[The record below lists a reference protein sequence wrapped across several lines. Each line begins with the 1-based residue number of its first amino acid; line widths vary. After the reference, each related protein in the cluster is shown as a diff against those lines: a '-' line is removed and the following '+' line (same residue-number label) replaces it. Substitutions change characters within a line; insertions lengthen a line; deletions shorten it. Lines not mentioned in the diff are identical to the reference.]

1 MKKTIFNFLLLSGS
15 FLTFFSC
22 VNLDTE
28 KQILPDAY
36 VCSKIIDGDTLY
48 ILGGYVSSNA
58 TMKSVTMESAD
69 GSLSDSLTKLD
80 YNGYY
85 FERTLNENNYK
96 SQKPV
101 KGYCKFEIVSGDGT
115 ICDTTDYV
123 SADILA
129 PVKITEVKTDSVDQS
144 IIVNWGTNS
153 NASYYV
159 VKFFK
164 NDSLVFISN
173 GIPSGY
179 SSMIVYTYSSGWNT
193 NIPLESGDSL
203 DVVISGILNESGDS
217 QYSEIQSVSFSLPV
231 RFVWP
236 E

>member
-1 MKKTIFNFLLLSGS
+1 MKKPIFVLLLLSGS

-28 KQILPDAY
+28 KQSLPDAY
-36 VCSKIIDGDTLY
+36 ICSKIVNGDTLY
-48 ILGGYVSSNA
+48 NLGGYVSSNT

-69 GSLSDSLTKLD
+69 GSFLDSLLKLD
-80 YNGYY
+80 YSGYY
-85 FERTLNENNYK
+85 FERTLSEGNYK
-96 SQKPV
+96 SLKPV
-101 KGYCKFEIVSGDGT
+101 KGYYKFEIVYGDGT

-144 IIVNWGTNS
+144 ITVNWDKS
-153 NASYYV
+153 SSASYFI
-159 VKFFK
+159 VKFIR
-164 NDSLVFISN
+164 NDSLLFISS

-179 SSMIVYTYSSGWNT
+179 SSMIVYTYSSGWNS
-193 NIPLESGDSL
+193 NIPLETGDSL
-203 DVVISGILNESGDS
+203 DVIISGILNESGDS

-231 RFVWP
+231 GLVWP
-236 E
+236 

>member
-1 MKKTIFNFLLLSGS
+1 MKKLILIFLLFSGT

-28 KQILPDAY
+28 KQSLPDAY
-36 VCSKIIDGDTLY
+36 ICSKIIDGDTLY
-48 ILGGYVSSNA
+48 ILGGYVSSNT
-58 TMKSVTMESAD
+58 TMKSVHMESAD

-96 SQKPV
+96 TQKPA
-101 KGYCKFEIVSGDGT
+101 KGYYKFEIVYGDGT
-115 ICDTTDYV
+115 VCDTTDYV

-129 PVKITEVKTDSVDQS
+129 PIKITAVKTDSVDQS
-144 IIVNWGTNS
+144 ITVNWEKNS
-153 NASYYV
+153 IASYYC
-159 VKFFK
+159 VKFFR

-173 GIPSGY
+173 GIPSAY
-179 SSMIVYTYSSGWNT
+179 SSMMVNTYSSGWNT

-217 QYSEIQSVSFSLPV
+217 QYSEVQSVSFSLPV
-231 RFVWP
+231 GLVWP
-236 E
+236 K